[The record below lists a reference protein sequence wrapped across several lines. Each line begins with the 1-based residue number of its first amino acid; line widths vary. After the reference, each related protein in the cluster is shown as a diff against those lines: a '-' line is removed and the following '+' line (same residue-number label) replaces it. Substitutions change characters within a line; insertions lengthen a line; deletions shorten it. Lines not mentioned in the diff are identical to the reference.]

1 MDQPRRHGAAEL
13 RLPTQAAP
21 ILRDGGSPTPG
32 RGRAGGG
39 VAAAMSLA
47 PLLGATTVVPPTGA
61 SPCDQLTGLARQMC
75 FALKYGIAV

>member
-1 MDQPRRHGAAEL
+1 
-13 RLPTQAAP
+13 
-21 ILRDGGSPTPG
+21 
-32 RGRAGGG
+32 
-39 VAAAMSLA
+39 MSLA